1 MTSKFYFFLF
11 LVSQFYL
18 MKHLIEISKIVT
30 KKKVRKIE
38 IFDDNAL
45 KQKNSKFNEFYEALM
60 AGKFKNDRDA
70 SSFLYGSSPT
80 DDKYRQLKSRFR
92 KRLLNT
98 LFFLDV
104 NRPSASNYNRAY
116 FSCNKDWTLV
126 KILLSN
132 HADNTAASLARSILT
147 TALKYKFADVI
158 VNCARILRDFASQE
172 GNEND
177 FETYDQHIKQYSN
190 VLDAEIRSEE
200 LFQRVII
207 NFHKPLPELT
217 DLSEKINTYCDAL
230 VSLSEMYDS
239 PVVFYNMFLVWT
251 YRYEMMRDFE
261 MVLEVCNR
269 AEQYI
274 EDHPEYYQ
282 DEKLATFQ
290 LKKMSAYLHLEDFK
304 NGKTNAEKCLS
315 SFPTGSETWFTFME
329 YYFQL
334 AMHTD
339 NFINALAIFNR
350 ATTQSKFKKLGSE
363 EKDRW
368 QIYETYINFIVESDG
383 KNNPILL
390 KQVKK
395 PFKVNKF
402 LSDPLLY
409 PRDQRN
415 MAILLLIGQ
424 VLFLIDKKQYNEIAE
439 RVDRLKNYANR
450 QLKKE
455 ENFRVIQF
463 IRLLQA
469 IVKAEFQVDEL
480 SNTKK
485 YLKRLEETPFIY
497 RGLIS
502 ELEVIRYE
510 KLYEMILKKLR

>member
-1 MTSKFYFFLF
+1 
-11 LVSQFYL
+11 

-70 SSFLYGSSPT
+70 SSFLYGTSPT

-104 NRPSASNYNRAY
+104 NRPSASNYDRAY

-132 HADNTAASLARSILT
+132 GALNTASALARSILT

-158 VNCARILRDFASQE
+158 VNCSRILREFAADLGDE
-172 GNEND
+172 TE
-177 FETYDQHIKQYSN
+177 FETYDQYIKTYSGI
-190 VLDAEIRSEE
+190 LDAEIQSEE
-200 LFQRVII
+200 LLQRVKI
-207 NFHKPLPELT
+207 NYFKPLPELMEMEERIQGFS
-217 DLSEKINTYCDAL
+217 DSL
-230 VSLSEMYDS
+230 VSLSENFES
-239 PVVFYNMFLVWT
+239 PVIFYNMFLVWA
-251 YRYEMMRDFE
+251 YRYEMARDFE
-261 MVLEVCNR
+261 AVLEVCNR

-274 EDHPEYYQ
+274 EDHPQYYQ
-282 DEKLATFQ
+282 DERLATFQ
-290 LKKMSAYLHLEDFK
+290 LMKMSAYLHLEDFK
-304 NGKTNAEKCLS
+304 NGKNNAEKCLG
-315 SFPTGSETWFTFME
+315 SFPTASDTWFTFME
-329 YYFQL
+329 YYFLL
-334 AMHTD
+334 AMHSD
-339 NFINALAIFNR
+339 NYINALAVFNR
-350 ATTQSKFKKLGSE
+350 AIGQQKFKKLSGDE
-363 EKDRW
+363 RERW
-368 QIYETYINFIVESDG
+368 KVYETYISFIVESEG
-383 KNNPILL
+383 KNNPILI
-390 KQVKK
+390 KQVKR
-395 PFKVNKF
+395 PFKVQKF
-402 LSDPLLY
+402 LTDNLLY

-415 MAILLLIGQ
+415 LNILMLIAQ
-424 VLFLIDKKQYNEIAE
+424 VLFLIDKKQYSEVPE

-455 ENFRVIQF
+455 ENYRVIQF

-469 IVKAEFQVDEL
+469 VVKAEFQEDAL
-480 SNTKK
+480 SNYEK
-485 YLKRLEETPFIY
+485 YIQRLKETPFIY

-510 KLYEMILKKLR
+510 KLWEIILKKIR